1 MLFGKRKEMV
11 DIRDLPKNVSTGKSF
26 IAKDGF
32 GFVDLTKKRML
43 PSEERR
49 LKMESSQSKNPSTVF
64 PQQQPASSF
73 NFFDTPTSSSF
84 SSPSLA
90 PGSDTEEMLRK
101 ISAQISD
108 LDSKVYKMEQRI
120 ELLEKK
126 AGISSSDSSN
136 SSSGFSW

>member
-1 MLFGKRKEMV
+1 MNLVLVESPAKAKTIEKYLGNDYSVMSSFGH
-11 DIRDLPKNVSTGKSF
+11 IRDLPKNVSTGKSF

-73 NFFDTPTSSSF
+73 NFFDLP
-84 SSPSLA
+84 L
-90 PGSDTEEMLRK
+90 LRYLK
-101 ISAQISD
+101 
-108 LDSKVYKMEQRI
+108 
-120 ELLEKK
+120 
-126 AGISSSDSSN
+126 
-136 SSSGFSW
+136 